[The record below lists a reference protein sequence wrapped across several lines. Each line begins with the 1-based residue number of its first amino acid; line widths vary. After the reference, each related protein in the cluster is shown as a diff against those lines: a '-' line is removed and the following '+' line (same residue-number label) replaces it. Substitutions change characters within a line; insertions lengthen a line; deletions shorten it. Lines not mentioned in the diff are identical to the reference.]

1 MAANLFQKGMKKLFF
16 LLAAVVWLGSC
27 GDDYDDSALRGRVD
41 GLEDRIE
48 QLEELCQR
56 MNTNI
61 SSLQTLVEAL
71 QQNDYVTGVVPVMQ
85 GGETVGYTISFT
97 KSEPVTI
104 YHGEKGDKGDKGDTG
119 ATGDTGAA
127 GVAGKDGHK
136 PVMGGEGGG
145 GGYFLAGGGEPLTHA
160 GGTR

>member
-1 MAANLFQKGMKKLFF
+1 MKRF
-16 LLAAVVWLGSC
+16 LLCVLSVVVLFSC
-27 GDDYDDSALRGRVD
+27 SDEYDDSRLWDSVNS
-41 GLEDRIE
+41 LEDRIA

-71 QQNDYVTGVVPVMQ
+71 QQNDYVTGVVPVTQ
-85 GGETVGYTISFT
+85 GGETVGYTISFA

-119 ATGDTGAA
+119 R
-127 GVAGKDGHK
+127 DGRHRSCRC
-136 PVMGGEGGG
+136 GGQ
-145 GGYFLAGGGEPLTHA
+145 
-160 GGTR
+160 